1 MNCKIYSGVLQKY
14 RFGILS
20 YLTVHI
26 TYGYLLVVRM
36 NKNIVKINNKGAS
49 LLEVMI
55 AMVILTVGFLG
66 VMALAIALTN
76 NNATASKVNTA
87 TTIAQAQVS
96 QLNCLGVTGINNNLA
111 TWGIAAL
118 PGIYTY
124 TVSPVVSNPD
134 ARNKVNTCIN
144 SALAV
149 SGPAPDSPSPT
160 GLGVTLPYTVTINFS
175 NNPNPAST
183 TVINAQVEVSW
194 KDITDHVI
202 VMNDLISS

>member
-1 MNCKIYSGVLQKY
+1 
-14 RFGILS
+14 
-20 YLTVHI
+20 
-26 TYGYLLVVRM
+26 M

-66 VMALAIALTN
+66 VMALAVALTN

-96 QLNCLGVTGINNNLA
+96 QLNCLGVAGITDPKKGFVPL
-111 TWGIAAL
+111 L
-118 PGIYTY
+118 PGGTLPGTYTY
-124 TVSPVVSNPD
+124 TVTPTIINPNKQTD
-134 ARNKVNTCIN
+134 TRNQVTLCIN
-144 SALAV
+144 SALTV
-149 SGPAPDSPSPT
+149 GGPAPDSPSPT

-194 KDITDHVI
+194 RDIGQHVI